1 MLLLCPFAVSLLSAL
16 IDVDVPLEGLI
27 ERLQICNS
35 LFLHVNV
42 QPLGIRLVSQ
52 LLILHVDVLLDLVNE
67 LAGVLV
73 HSLLFTV

>member
-1 MLLLCPFAVSLLSAL
+1 VLLLCPFAVSFLGAL
-16 IDVDVPLEGLI
+16 IDVNVPLEGLI

-35 LFLHVNV
+35 LFLHVDV
-42 QPLGIRLVSQ
+42 QPLGIRFVSE
-52 LLILHVDVLLDLVNE
+52 LLILHVDVLLDLINE